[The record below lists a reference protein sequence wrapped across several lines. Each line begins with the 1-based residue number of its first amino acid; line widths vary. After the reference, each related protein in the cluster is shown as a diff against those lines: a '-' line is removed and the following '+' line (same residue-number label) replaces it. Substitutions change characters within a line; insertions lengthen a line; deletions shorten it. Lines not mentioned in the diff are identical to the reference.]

1 MIRCVVS
8 MLEPY
13 VRVDEHRPLGA
24 RGRALW
30 LRIAALALL
39 GAVAL
44 VIIAIPGLASERS
57 SPAGLAADVA
67 VVVVLAAVSV
77 RAYVLLR
84 RADLPR
90 LRALLIAVLLMPAT
104 IAVPVFLLWLLVQLS
119 SS

>member
-1 MIRCVVS
+1 MIRCVLS

-13 VRVDEHRPLGA
+13 VRMDEHMPLGA

-44 VIIAIPGLASERS
+44 VVIAIPGLATERS
-57 SPAGLAADVA
+57 SPAGFAVAVA

-84 RADLPR
+84 RADLPSP
-90 LRALLIAVLLMPAT
+90 RALVITVLLMPAT